1 MKMGNEVLTS
11 LLSFLCVCSLMIYS
25 ISFRPPEIALRGY
38 MYSIARKYG
47 RAERP
52 ETPRGAVDS
61 DQEACKE
68 HLFTAKSRDYQR
80 SQKGKERKKSVV
92 GKPSCAFSGCD

>member
-1 MKMGNEVLTS
+1 MCLHENGKRGFTLHVFSFS
-11 LLSFLCVCSLMIYS
+11 LRLLAYDLIL
-25 ISFRPPEIALRGY
+25 ISFRPPDIALRGY
-38 MYSIARKYG
+38 MYFSIARKYS

-68 HLFTAKSRDYQR
+68 HLFTAKFRD
-80 SQKGKERKKSVV
+80 
-92 GKPSCAFSGCD
+92 

>member
-1 MKMGNEVLTS
+1 MCLRENGKRGFTLLFFS
-11 LLSFLCVCSLMIYS
+11 LRRLAYDLILIG
-25 ISFRPPEIALRGY
+25 FRPPEIALRGY

-68 HLFTAKSRDYQR
+68 HLFTAKSRDY
-80 SQKGKERKKSVV
+80 
-92 GKPSCAFSGCD
+92 